1 MVDNRLTVISPPLH
15 DELNELSSTILS
27 LSLSLPLSLSL
38 SLSLSPRAFSVIDFI
53 SRPVRPRP
61 SPPSR
66 RRPSVRS
73 LAAFNHRRT
82 NIHLESFPVVDVVGG
97 GDDVGAVRFPFVI
110 LSLPPFVPLPL
121 PTFVHPTA
129 RRRLVWTTAEK
140 V

>member
-1 MVDNRLTVISPPLH
+1 MLVDNRLTVISPPLH
-15 DELNELSSTILS
+15 DELNELSSTI

-110 LSLPPFVPLPL
+110 LSLPSLVRSPSPATFIRWHVARPLI
-121 PTFVHPTA
+121 
-129 RRRLVWTTAEK
+129 WTTATA
-140 V
+140 